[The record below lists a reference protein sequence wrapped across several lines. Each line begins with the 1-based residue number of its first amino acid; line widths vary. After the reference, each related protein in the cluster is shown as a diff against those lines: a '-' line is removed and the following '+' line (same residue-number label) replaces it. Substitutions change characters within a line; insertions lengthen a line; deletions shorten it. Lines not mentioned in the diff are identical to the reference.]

1 MAEEIRLGDIIDD
14 YCTKC
19 KAISNHSV
27 VSMVNDEP
35 ARTEC
40 RTCYSAHK
48 YRHAKAGKKKPDSL
62 KKSLFDEVLGKI
74 GPPGP
79 R

>member
-1 MAEEIRLGDIIDD
+1 MNVEHRVGDIVDD
-14 YCTKC
+14 YCTRC
-19 KAISNHSV
+19 KSLMDHSV
-27 VSMVNDEP
+27 VSIVGGLP

-48 YRHAKAGKKKPDSL
+48 YRHARGGKAQPGTKQD
-62 KKSLFDEVLGKI
+62 LFDQVLDKL
-74 GPPGP
+74 GPMGH

>member
-1 MAEEIRLGDIIDD
+1 MSAEHRVGDIVDD
-14 YCTKC
+14 YCTRC
-19 KAISNHSV
+19 KSVMNHSV
-27 VSMVNDEP
+27 VSVVDGKP

-48 YRHAKAGKKKPDSL
+48 YRNARGGKGQPGSKRD
-62 KKSLFDEVLGKI
+62 LFDEVLGKTVML
-74 GPPGP
+74 GH

>member
-1 MAEEIRLGDIIDD
+1 MDPVMRVGDVVDD
-14 YCTKC
+14 YCTRC
-19 KAISNHSV
+19 KSVMNHSV
-27 VSMVNDEP
+27 VSVVDGDA

-48 YRHAKAGKKKPDSL
+48 YRRAKGRRQRPAT
-62 KKSLFDEVLGKI
+62 KSDLFDQVLGRMGPI
-74 GPPGP
+74 GP

>member
-1 MAEEIRLGDIIDD
+1 MAEEYRLGDIIDD
-14 YCTKC
+14 YCTRC
-19 KAISNHSV
+19 KGVMNHSV
-27 VSMVNDEP
+27 VSLVNGKP

-48 YRHAKAGKKKPDSL
+48 YRKAQGAKKRPATKED
-62 KKSLFDEVLGKI
+62 LFDQVLGKM
-74 GPPGP
+74 GPLGH